1 MILCNRNREQV
12 LEITQQQLII
22 FPLII
27 ARCAEATLR
36 VLLCREHP
44 RQGRCNQRRVIP
56 SSKQKNRVRRR
67 SFKLFVNTPLTRNVW
82 KPTGTGSSRG
92 PRLFRS
98 YQTLQKGQ
106 HRVKR
111 HHVRSFVRPSSD
123 KKCCAKRYLLML
135 CTVLRR
141 RVRLRRFVRRFA
153 DYLLGKEEV

>member
-12 LEITQQQLII
+12 LEVTQQQLII

-36 VLLCREHP
+36 VLLC
-44 RQGRCNQRRVIP
+44 QTGMCCNQRGRDQVEVP
-56 SSKQKNRVRRR
+56 AHGAWGRKCSTRRHSSELNILPR
-67 SFKLFVNTPLTRNVW
+67 
-82 KPTGTGSSRG
+82 

-111 HHVRSFVRPSSD
+111 HHVRSLVRPSSD
-123 KKCCAKRYLLML
+123 KKCCAKRLLLML

-141 RVRLRRFVRRFA
+141 RMRLHRSVRRFT

>member
-12 LEITQQQLII
+12 LEVTQQQLII

-44 RQGRCNQRRVIP
+44 RQRALQPAARYSVFKTEKSC
-56 SSKQKNRVRRR
+56 SKTLCQVVRQYAL
-67 SFKLFVNTPLTRNVW
+67 KQECVVTNGDGV
-82 KPTGTGSSRG
+82 KPG

-141 RVRLRRFVRRFA
+141 RMRLHRLVRRFT